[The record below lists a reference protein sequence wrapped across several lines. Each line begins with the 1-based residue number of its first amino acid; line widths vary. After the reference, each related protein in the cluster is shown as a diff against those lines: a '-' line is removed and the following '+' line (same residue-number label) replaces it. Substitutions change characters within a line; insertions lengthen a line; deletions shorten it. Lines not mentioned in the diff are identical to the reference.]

1 MSESG
6 ENPRSATPTE
16 DLEDLYENAPCS
28 YMSMQLD
35 GCIFKA
41 NATLARWT
49 GYKTEQLAGMR
60 FQDLLTVGTRI
71 LYETSYAPLL
81 SMHGAYDE
89 ISLDL
94 RTASGASLAVFAS
107 GRVLKDA
114 TGQPHFVRLA
124 LFKAVDRRR
133 YEREIV
139 EARERS
145 QKLEQVTQELLAA
158 ERETAELREQFIAV
172 LGHDLRNPLASI
184 SSGARLLEKE
194 PPAARRKLLLEVIQ
208 GSVFR
213 MAGLIDNVLD
223 FARGRMGSGIPLEF
237 QSDILL
243 APLLNQVVA
252 ELRIGVP
259 DRVIETDFDVPLP
272 VKCDP
277 SRIGQLVSNLL
288 GNALTHGA
296 PDKTVRLHADTSDG
310 ALVIWVANGGAAISP
325 AAMER
330 LFQPFFRGEVRASQ
344 QGLGLGLHIA
354 SEIAKAH
361 GGTLN
366 VASTDSETRFTF
378 RMPLD
383 SKQGAEQPSEQPSQT
398 GHSNR

>member
-1 MSESG
+1 MFEGG
-6 ENPRSATPTE
+6 ETSRPVTPTE
-16 DLEDLYENAPCS
+16 DFEDLYENAPCG
-28 YMSMQLD
+28 YLSMQLN
-35 GCIFKA
+35 GRIFKA
-41 NATLARWT
+41 NATLARWM
-49 GYKTEQLAGMR
+49 GYSAEQLAGMR
-60 FQDLLTVGTRI
+60 FQDLLTIGTRI

-81 SMHGAYDE
+81 SIQGAYDE

-94 RTASGASLAVFAS
+94 RTADGTSLAVFAS
-107 GRVLKDA
+107 GRVKKDEA
-114 TGQPHFVRLA
+114 GQPHFVRVA

-145 QKLEQVTQELLAA
+145 QKLEQVTQELLTA
-158 ERETAELREQFIAV
+158 ERENAELREQFIAV

-184 SSGARLLEKE
+184 SSGARLLQKE
-194 PPAARRKLLLEVIQ
+194 QPAERREMLFNVIQ

-223 FARGRMGSGIPLEF
+223 FARGRMGSGIPLDL
-237 QSDILL
+237 QPRISLT
-243 APLLNQVVA
+243 PLFDQVVA
-252 ELRIGVP
+252 ELRLGVP
-259 DRVIETDFDVPLP
+259 DCAIETDFDVPLP

-277 SRIGQLVSNLL
+277 TRIGQLVSNLL
-288 GNALTHGA
+288 GNALTHGSPA
-296 PDKTVRLHADTSDG
+296 EPVRLHADTSDG
-310 ALVIWVANGGAAISP
+310 ALTIWVANGGAAIAP

-361 GGTLN
+361 GGTIT
-366 VASTDSETRFTF
+366 VASSDTETRFTF

-383 SKQGAEQPSEQPSQT
+383 PDPTVSS
-398 GHSNR
+398 